1 MNDTAVQGKRR
12 KLIPEMEGPMARWY
26 AKQRGS
32 ASQLAAYRRQAGELT
47 AGLPAG
53 AEVLE
58 VAPGPGYLA
67 VEIAR
72 LGFAVAALDVSR
84 TMVQIT
90 GENAR
95 KAGLRID
102 VRNGDAAAM
111 PFGDSSFDLVVCQAA
126 FKNFVAPVAALN
138 EMHRVL
144 RPGGRAVVQD
154 MNHDATHDDIAREVA
169 AMRLSRFNAL
179 VTRSTL
185 EFLRRRA
192 YARAD
197 FEKVAGA
204 SQFAGGDIRTDGIG
218 IEVRLT
224 K

>member
-1 MNDTAVQGKRR
+1 MAVQGKRR

-32 ASQLAAYRRQAGELT
+32 ASQLAAYHRQAAELT
-47 AGLPAG
+47 AGLPAD
-53 AEVLE
+53 ADVLE

-84 TMVQIT
+84 TMVEIT

-95 KAGLRID
+95 KAGVRVE

-111 PFGDSSFDLVVCQAA
+111 PLRDSSFDLVVCQAA
-126 FKNFVAPVAALN
+126 FKNFVAPLAALN

-144 RPGGRAVVQD
+144 RPGGRAVIQD
-154 MNHDATHDDIAREVA
+154 MNHDATHDDITREVA
-169 AMRLSRFNAL
+169 GMRLSRFNAL
-179 VTRSTL
+179 MTRSTL
-185 EFLRRRA
+185 ELLRRRA
-192 YARAD
+192 YTRAG
-197 FEKVAGA
+197 FAKVAAA
-204 SQFAGGDIRTDGIG
+204 SAFGGSDIRTDGIG
-218 IEVRLT
+218 IEIRLT
-224 K
+224 KRP